1 MPGLRKLG
9 RYGMTETIEKSLKY
23 GSYIDDMTLNNSSVE
38 LSKGLLLRLYKSR
51 SGQAAKN
58 KPRRLFV
65 GKDRYY
71 IDKDLNS
78 EQLQKVRKY
87 IKDLRAYRNGKLKEK
102 PKEPRFNGVKPRHR
116 KKQSEFKDKKDWD
129 KLAARYETIAV
140 NSFNCSGA
148 KVFGDYYIT
157 LTQRD
162 RRLKGEKVANAQ
174 YQAFLK
180 AFKRWIGSKRTKTG
194 NKFKYSLLTVKE
206 YGSQGF
212 HFHILLRVLL
222 PLKQV
227 KAFIEKVWK
236 KNGYVSIEHLTDALK
251 LSKYFFGS
259 SNDRVM
265 LQGDQALLDQQIQEK
280 KAMID
285 DFIYLSKR
293 AKDKGKKDLAKSY
306 KQSIK
311 EIKGDLKALRRAKVK
326 RSDKIMSTSG
336 SIKRKLRITS
346 QDKYLWQFIR
356 KNARYVYSEL
366 IQVKDVDDT
375 GKTYIMNEIY
385 SDYYELEKDKAT
397 YLYNYVERLLK
408 QGKARRK

>member
-1 MPGLRKLG
+1 
-9 RYGMTETIEKSLKY
+9 MTETIEKALKY
-23 GSYIDDMTLNNSSVE
+23 GTYIDDMTLNNSSLE
-38 LSKGLLLRLYKSR
+38 LSKGQKLRLYKSR

-78 EQLQKVRKY
+78 EQLAKVRKY
-87 IKDLRAYRNGKLKEK
+87 IKDLRAWKTGKLKEK
-102 PKEPRFNGVKPRHR
+102 PQEPRFNGVKPRHK
-116 KKQSEFKDKKDWD
+116 KKQSDYKDKAAWD
-129 KLAARYETIAV
+129 KLAARYETIAA
-140 NSFNCSGA
+140 NTFNCSGS
-148 KVFGDYYIT
+148 KMFGQYYIT

-162 RRLKGEKVANAQ
+162 RRLRGEKVANAQ

-180 AFKRWIGSKRTKTG
+180 SFKRWIGSKRTKAG

-206 YGSQGF
+206 YGSQGY
-212 HFHILLRVLL
+212 HFHILLRVQLSL
-222 PLKQV
+222 EQV
-227 KAFIEKVWK
+227 KAFIEKAWK
-236 KNGYVSIEHLTDALK
+236 KQGYVSIEHLTDALK
-251 LSKYFFGS
+251 LSRYFFGS
-259 SNDRVM
+259 SNDRVV
-265 LQGDQALLDQQIQEK
+265 LQGDQVLLDQQIKEMQ
-280 KAMID
+280 AMID

-346 QDKYLWQFIR
+346 QDKYLWEFVR
-356 KNARYVYSEL
+356 KNARYLYSEL
-366 IQVKDVDDT
+366 IQVKDVDET
-375 GKTYIMNEIY
+375 GKTYVMNEIY
-385 SDYYELEKDKAT
+385 SDYYELDQDKAT
-397 YLYNYVERLLK
+397 YLYRYVEKLLQ

>member
-1 MPGLRKLG
+1 
-9 RYGMTETIEKSLKY
+9 MTETIEKALKY
-23 GSYIDDMTLNNSSVE
+23 GSYIDDMTLNNSSLE
-38 LSKGLLLRLYKSR
+38 LSRGQKLRLYKSR

-71 IDKDLNS
+71 IDKDLNG
-78 EQLQKVRKY
+78 EQLRKVRKY
-87 IKDLRAYRNGKLKEK
+87 IKDLRAWKAGKLKEK

-116 KKQSEFKDKKDWD
+116 KKQSEFKDKAAWD
-129 KLAARYETIAV
+129 KLAARYETIAA
-140 NSFNCSGA
+140 STFNCTGS
-148 KVFGDYYIT
+148 KVFGNYYIT

-162 RRLKGEKVANAQ
+162 RRLRGEKVANAQ

-180 AFKRWIGSKRTKTG
+180 SFKRWIGSKRTKAG

-212 HFHILLRVLL
+212 HFHILLRVML
-222 PLKQV
+222 PLK
-227 KAFIEKVWK
+227 KIEKFLDKSWK
-236 KNGYVSIEHLTDALK
+236 KNGYYSIEHLTDALK

-265 LQGDQALLDQQIQEK
+265 LQGDQALIDQQIKEK
-280 KAMID
+280 QAMID

-306 KQSIK
+306 KQSIN

-326 RSDKIMSTSG
+326 QSDKIMSTSG

-346 QDKYLWQFIR
+346 QDKYLWEFVR
-356 KNARYVYSEL
+356 KNARYLYSEL
-366 IQVKDVDDT
+366 IQVKDIDET
-375 GKTYIMNEIY
+375 GKTYVMNEIY
-385 SDYYELEKDKAT
+385 SDYYELDKDKAT
-397 YLYNYVERLLK
+397 YLYNYVEKLLQ
-408 QGKARRK
+408 QGRARRK

>member
-1 MPGLRKLG
+1 
-9 RYGMTETIEKSLKY
+9 MTETIEKALKY
-23 GSYIDDMTLNNSSVE
+23 GTYIDDMTLNNSSVE

-102 PKEPRFNGVKPRHR
+102 PKEPRFNSVKPRHK

-162 RRLKGEKVANAQ
+162 GRLKGEKVANAQ

-180 AFKRWIGSKRTKTG
+180 AFKRWIGSKRTKAGT
-194 NKFKYSLLTVKE
+194 KFKYSLLTVKE

-227 KAFIEKVWK
+227 KAFIEKAWK

-356 KNARYVYSEL
+356 ENARYVYSEL

>member
-1 MPGLRKLG
+1 
-9 RYGMTETIEKSLKY
+9 MTETIEKSLKY

-102 PKEPRFNGVKPRHR
+102 PKEPRFNSVKPRHR

-162 RRLKGEKVANAQ
+162 GRLKGEKVANAQ

-180 AFKRWIGSKRTKTG
+180 AFKRWIGSKRTKAGT
-194 NKFKYSLLTVKE
+194 KFKYSLLTVKE

-222 PLKQV
+222 PLKKV
-227 KAFIEKVWK
+227 KAFIEKAWK

-356 KNARYVYSEL
+356 ENARYVYSEL

>member
-1 MPGLRKLG
+1 MA
-9 RYGMTETIEKSLKY
+9 ETIEKALKY
-23 GSYIDDMTLNNSSVE
+23 GTYIDDMTLNNSSLE
-38 LSKGLLLRLYKSR
+38 LSKGQKLRLYKSR

-71 IDKDLNS
+71 IDKDLNG

-87 IKDLRAYRNGKLKEK
+87 IKDLRAWKQGKLKEK
-102 PKEPRFNGVKPRHR
+102 PQEPRFNGVKPRH
-116 KKQSEFKDKKDWD
+116 KAKQSEFKDKAAWD
-129 KLAARYETIAV
+129 KLAARYETIAA
-140 NSFNCSGA
+140 NTFNCSGA
-148 KVFGDYYIT
+148 KVFGQYYIT

-162 RRLKGEKVANAQ
+162 RRLRGEKVANAQ

-180 AFKRWIGSKRTKTG
+180 AFKRWLGSKRTKAG

-206 YGSQGF
+206 YGSQGY
-212 HFHILLRVLL
+212 HFHILLRVQLSL
-222 PLKQV
+222 EQV
-227 KAFIEKVWK
+227 KAFVEKAWK
-236 KNGYVSIEHLTDALK
+236 KQGYVSIEHLTDALK

-265 LQGDQALLDQQIQEK
+265 LQGDQALLDQQIKEMQ
-280 KAMID
+280 AMID

-293 AKDKGKKDLAKSY
+293 AKDKGKKDLAASY

-336 SIKRKLRITS
+336 SIKRKLRVTS
-346 QDKYLWQFIR
+346 QDKYLWEFVR
-356 KNARYVYSEL
+356 KNARYLYSEL
-366 IQVKDVDDT
+366 IQVKDIDET
-375 GKTYIMNEIY
+375 GKTYVMNEIY
-385 SDYYELEKDKAT
+385 SDYYELDKDKAT
-397 YLYNYVERLLK
+397 YLYNYVEKLIQ